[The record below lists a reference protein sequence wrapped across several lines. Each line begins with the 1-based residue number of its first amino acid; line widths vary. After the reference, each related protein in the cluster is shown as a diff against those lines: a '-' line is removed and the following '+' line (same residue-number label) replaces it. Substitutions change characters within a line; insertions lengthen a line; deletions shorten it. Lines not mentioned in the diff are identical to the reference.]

1 MGRIVR
7 SLTWK
12 LVASYVGVIALA
24 LLIVSL
30 WVGISVGQRFEQFVE
45 TTLTRQ
51 AESLSGRIA
60 QRYTAGFR
68 DWQSDASLVVTSAN
82 LTRSDIWVADESGR
96 IQLAVNPEGAPQGE
110 QPSPDDLAPAL
121 QGNVVHGSRGLPI
134 VGTRQIYAAVPIRS
148 DGRVVGAVYF
158 VESSTQPLRRRPV
171 DEFLPGVNAR
181 IIGGGVAAGILAAV
195 IGAALAQ
202 TITRPLR
209 EITRAVEQV
218 ARGDY
223 EQRVSVRSRDEVG
236 QLAAA
241 CNQMALQL
249 EHDVGELRRQ
259 EQLRRDLVANVSHDL
274 STPLTSIQGF
284 TEALLDGVVK
294 GEEQQRETYRT
305 MYAEVLR
312 LHRLVDDL
320 KNLNQL
326 ESGAVRILPRP
337 LDLRPL
343 IQETL
348 RVEGAEAELRGIAL
362 VDDLPENL
370 PLVSADGDRI
380 GQVLLNLLDNALRY
394 TPSGGTISVSAD
406 AQGAFVWVE
415 VRDTGEG
422 IPESS
427 LPYIFERFYRV
438 DPSRSTHTGGGGL
451 GLAIVK
457 AIVEAHG
464 GQVTASS
471 EVGKGTALRF
481 SLPRAGV
488 PAEPQADRERARV
501 PVA

>member
-1 MGRIVR
+1 MR

-30 WVGISVGQRFEQFVE
+30 WVGISVAQRFEQFVE

-51 AESLSGRIA
+51 AESLSARIA
-60 QRYTAGFR
+60 QRYTAGNR
-68 DWQSDASLVVTSAN
+68 DWQTDASLVVTSAN

-96 IQLAVNPEGAPQGE
+96 IQLAVNPEGAPQGA

-121 QGNVVHGSRGLPI
+121 QGAVVHGSHGLPFF
-134 VGTRQIYAAVPIRS
+134 GPRQIYAAVPVRS
-148 DGRVVGAVYF
+148 GGRVVGAVYF
-158 VESSTQPLRRRPV
+158 IEESTQPLRRRPI
-171 DEFLPGVNAR
+171 DDFLPGVNDR
-181 IIGGGVAAGILAAV
+181 IVGGGVVAGILAVV
-195 IGAALAQ
+195 IGAALAR

-209 EITRAVEQV
+209 EITRAVEQI

-223 EQRVSVRSRDEVG
+223 RQRVSVRSRDEVG
-236 QLAAA
+236 QLARA
-241 CNQMALQL
+241 CNQMAAQL

-259 EQLRRDLVANVSHDL
+259 DQLRRDLIANVSHDL

-294 GEEQQRETYRT
+294 GEDQRRETYRT

-320 KNLNQL
+320 KSLNQL
-326 ESGAVRILPRP
+326 ESGSVRIVPRP

-343 IQETL
+343 IQEIL
-348 RVEGAEAELRGIAL
+348 RVEGAEAGSRGVAL
-362 VDDLPENL
+362 VDGLPENL
-370 PLVSADGDRI
+370 PLVAADGDRI

-394 TPSGGTISVSAD
+394 TPSGGAITVTAEGGE
-406 AQGAFVWVE
+406 ALVWVG
-415 VRDTGEG
+415 VADTGEG
-422 IPESS
+422 IPQSS
-427 LPYIFERFYRV
+427 LPHIFERFYRV

-464 GQVTASS
+464 GQVAASS
-471 EVGKGTALRF
+471 EVGRGTTLRF
-481 SLPRAGV
+481 SLPRAT
-488 PAEPQADRERARV
+488 ATTEPEAGRERARV
-501 PVA
+501 PVS